1 LKKQESELLKQ
12 NTNMTRKRIDELRS
26 KAEEFPGKKS
36 SVIVVVDQHFRISRL
51 LKKAFFK
58 TGAF

>member
-1 LKKQESELLKQ
+1 
-12 NTNMTRKRIDELRS
+12 MTRKRIDELRS